1 MYNNLKNSLSYP
13 VITIDGPSGSGKGTI
28 SYMLAK
34 EIGWNFLDSGAIYRS
49 LAFLYKSYLNKD
61 CDIDNLNENLLK
73 RLAFSLQVDFIDNN
87 QVIINDLENKK
98 INITK
103 IIRTEKYGNLAS
115 KIAVLPAVRVALL
128 FKQHSY
134 VRSPGLV
141 ADGRDMGTVV
151 FPEAVLKFFFIANA
165 KIRAN
170 RRYLQLKAMGVDVK
184 LHNLIEEVS
193 ERDSRDM
200 QRSVASLRSAEDAIL
215 IDTTNMT
222 VDELF
227 SVVMEKVIVI
237 I

>member
-1 MYNNLKNSLSYP
+1 MYNNLKKSLSYP
-13 VITIDGPSGSGKGTI
+13 VITIDGLSGSGKGTI
-28 SYMLAK
+28 SFMLAR
-34 EIGWNFLDSGAIYRS
+34 EIGWNFLDSGALYRS
-49 LAFLYKSYLNKD
+49 LAFLYTSYFKKD
-61 CDIDNLNENLLK
+61 SEITTLNESVLEK
-73 RLAFSLQVDFIDNN
+73 LAFSLQVNFIDNN
-87 QVIINDLENKK
+87 QVIIYDLENKEK
-98 INITK
+98 NITQL
-103 IIRTEKYGNLAS
+103 IRTEQCGNLAS
-115 KIAVLPAVRVALL
+115 KIAVLPKVRAALL
-128 FKQHSY
+128 VKQHDN

-151 FPEAVLKFFFIANA
+151 FPEAILKFFFIANA

-222 VDELF
+222 IDELF
-227 SVVMEKVIVI
+227 NVVMEKVIVI